1 LTPALR
7 DRIAVSGSDLD
18 VRLSHWDTTLDLVRH
33 DPWRVLFGTGLGS
46 FPREFYLAEAT
57 STRLAAY
64 RLEREPGDGRA
75 YLALVGGRG
84 MYLDQRVPA
93 AVGEELRLS
102 GLVRAS
108 REGSEL
114 AVALCEKSFL
124 ASVRC
129 AWARAPAG
137 RNWQPFDVRL
147 LLPRAAGARIGP
159 DVPVSLSLHNG
170 ASGVRIEL
178 TQLSLR
184 GRSTERLDNGSFQ
197 HGLDRWL
204 MHSDE
209 HRAWRALNTWV
220 QVAFEQGLL
229 GVLAWLSL
237 GYAIAAAALRTAD
250 AAASAAVGA
259 AALAFV
265 AVGCFDTLLDA
276 PRILVLVALI
286 GGAAILAPRRMYST
300 GAATLHPDPRAG
312 RQANRRQPV

>member
-1 LTPALR
+1 
-7 DRIAVSGSDLD
+7 
-18 VRLSHWDTTLDLVRH
+18 
-33 DPWRVLFGTGLGS
+33 
-46 FPREFYLAEAT
+46 
-57 STRLAAY
+57 
-64 RLEREPGDGRA
+64 
-75 YLALVGGRG
+75 

-102 GLVRAS
+102 GLVHAS

-129 AWARAPAG
+129 SWAREPAD

-147 LLPRAAGARIGP
+147 HLPRAAGSRIGP
-159 DVPVSLSLHNG
+159 DAPVSLSLHNG
-170 ASGVRIEL
+170 ATGVRIEL
-178 TQLSLR
+178 KQLSLR
-184 GRSTERLDNGSFQ
+184 GRSTERLDNGSFE

-237 GYAIAAAALRTAD
+237 GFAIVVAAVRTGD

-286 GGAAILAPRRMYST
+286 AGAAILVPRGMGPP
-300 GAATLHPDPRAG
+300 GAAPMHPFER
-312 RQANRRQPV
+312 